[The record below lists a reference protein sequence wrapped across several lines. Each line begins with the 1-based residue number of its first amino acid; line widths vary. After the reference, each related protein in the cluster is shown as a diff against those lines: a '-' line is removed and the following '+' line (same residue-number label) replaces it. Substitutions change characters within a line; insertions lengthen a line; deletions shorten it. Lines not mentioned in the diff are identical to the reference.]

1 MKIEAG
7 NNVFVLDFNGK
18 ANEDEKV
25 FLEVAKY
32 MIDKKLGVQPTEE
45 CPTEIKPIIVHEVN
59 TPIVQVIQEEQ
70 EGCRTVS
77 PHEVKEKEVEAKVVK
92 TTVTNKQ
99 PRQKFSSVKEFLEAQ
114 ERRLVIG
121 ACECE
126 KDFHFWIDDPNQKE
140 LRFTCKRCEEDKVIH
155 LDDLVPATYKCNECG
170 KQASFWMEP
179 AQAVAIDCVS
189 CKAEV
194 DMYYHDKKKIMTN
207 KF

>member
-18 ANEDEKV
+18 ANEDDKV

-32 MIDKKLGVQPTEE
+32 MIEKRLGVQPTEE
-45 CPTEIKPIIVHEVN
+45 CVTEIKPIIAHEVN

-70 EGCRTVS
+70 EACRAVS
-77 PHEVKEKEVEAKVVK
+77 PHDVKHQEVETKAVK
-92 TTVTNKQ
+92 TTITNKQ
-99 PRQKFSSVKEFLEAQ
+99 PGQKFNSVKEFLEAQ

-121 ACECE
+121 VCECE

-155 LDDLVPATYKCNECG
+155 LDELVPATYKCNECG

>member
-32 MIDKKLGVQPTEE
+32 MIDKKLGGQPTEE

-70 EGCRTVS
+70 GGCRTVS

-189 CKAEV
+189 CKAEI

>member
-140 LRFTCKRCEEDKVIH
+140 LRFTCKRCEEDKVIN

-170 KQASFWMEP
+170 KQALFWMEP

-189 CKAEV
+189 CKAEI

>member
-1 MKIEAG
+1 
-7 NNVFVLDFNGK
+7 
-18 ANEDEKV
+18 
-25 FLEVAKY
+25 
-32 MIDKKLGVQPTEE
+32 MIDKKLGVPSVEE
-45 CPTEIKPIIVHEVN
+45 CVTEIKPIIVQEVK
-59 TPIVQVIQEEQ
+59 TPVVQAIQEDQ
-70 EGCRTVS
+70 VS
-77 PHEVKEKEVEAKVVK
+77 PHEVKNQEGEAKVVK

-99 PRQKFSSVKEFLEAQ
+99 PGQKFSSVKEFLEAQ

-121 ACECE
+121 VCECE

>member
-18 ANEDEKV
+18 ANEDDKV

-32 MIDKKLGVQPTEE
+32 MIEKRLGVQPTEE
-45 CPTEIKPIIVHEVN
+45 CATEIKPIIAHEVN

-70 EGCRTVS
+70 EACRNIN
-77 PHEVKEKEVEAKVVK
+77 PHEVEAKAVK

-99 PRQKFSSVKEFLEAQ
+99 PGQKFNSVKEFLEAQ

-140 LRFTCKRCEEDKVIH
+140 LRFTCKRCEETKVIN

-189 CKAEV
+189 CKAEI

>member
-32 MIDKKLGVQPTEE
+32 MVDKKLGVQPTEE
-45 CPTEIKPIIVHEVN
+45 RVTEIKPIIVHEVN
-59 TPIVQVIQEEQ
+59 TPIVQVIEEEQ

-77 PHEVKEKEVEAKVVK
+77 PHEMKNQEGEAKVVK

-99 PRQKFSSVKEFLEAQ
+99 TGQKFNSVKEFLEAQ

-121 ACECE
+121 VCECE

-140 LRFTCKRCEEDKVIH
+140 LRFTCKRCEEAKVIN
-155 LDDLVPATYKCNECG
+155 LDDLVPATYKCKDCG

>member
-32 MIDKKLGVQPTEE
+32 MIEKKLGVQPTEE
-45 CPTEIKPIIVHEVN
+45 CATEIKPIIAHEVN
-59 TPIVQVIQEEQ
+59 TPIVHAIREVQEA
-70 EGCRTVS
+70 CKTVD
-77 PHEVKEKEVEAKVVK
+77 PHEVKNQEVEAKAVK

-99 PRQKFSSVKEFLEAQ
+99 SGQKFNSVKEFLEAQ

-121 ACECE
+121 VCECE

-155 LDDLVPATYKCNECG
+155 LDDLVPATYKCKECG

>member
-18 ANEDEKV
+18 ENEDDKV
-25 FLEVAKY
+25 FLEVVKY
-32 MIDKKLGVQPTEE
+32 MIEKKLGVQPTEE
-45 CPTEIKPIIVHEVN
+45 CATEIKPIIAHEVN
-59 TPIVQVIQEEQ
+59 TPIVQAIQEEQ
-70 EGCRTVS
+70 GGCRTVS
-77 PHEVKEKEVEAKVVK
+77 PHEVKEKEVETKAVK
-92 TTVTNKQ
+92 ITVTNKQ
-99 PRQKFSSVKEFLEAQ
+99 PWQKFNSVKEFLEAQ

-121 ACECE
+121 VCECE

-155 LDDLVPATYKCNECG
+155 LDDLVPATYKCNDCG

>member
-32 MIDKKLGVQPTEE
+32 MIDKKLGGQPTEE

-70 EGCRTVS
+70 GGCRTVS

-121 ACECE
+121 VCECE

-179 AQAVAIDCVS
+179 AQVVAIDCVS

>member
-7 NNVFVLDFNGK
+7 NNVFVLDFNRK
-18 ANEDEKV
+18 ENEDEKV

-45 CPTEIKPIIVHEVN
+45 CATEIKPIIAHEVN
-59 TPIVQVIQEEQ
+59 TSIVHAIREVQEACKAV
-70 EGCRTVS
+70 G
-77 PHEVKEKEVEAKVVK
+77 PHEVKNQEGESKAVK

-99 PRQKFSSVKEFLEAQ
+99 PGQKFNSVKEFLEAQ

-121 ACECE
+121 VCECE

-179 AQAVAIDCVS
+179 AQAVAIDCVN

>member
-45 CPTEIKPIIVHEVN
+45 HVTEIKPIIVHEVN
-59 TPIVQVIQEEQ
+59 TPIVHAIQEEQ
-70 EGCRTVS
+70 ETCRTVS
-77 PHEVKEKEVEAKVVK
+77 PHEVKNQKGEAKVVK

-155 LDDLVPATYKCNECG
+155 LDDLVPATYKCNDCG

-194 DMYYHDKKKIMTN
+194 DMYYHDKKKMMTN

>member
-32 MIDKKLGVQPTEE
+32 MIDKKLGGQPTEE

-70 EGCRTVS
+70 GGCRTVS

-126 KDFHFWIDDPNQKE
+126 KDFHLWIDEPNQKE

>member
-45 CPTEIKPIIVHEVN
+45 HVTEIKPIIVHEVN
-59 TPIVQVIQEEQ
+59 TPIVHAIQEEQ
-70 EGCRTVS
+70 ETCRTVS
-77 PHEVKEKEVEAKVVK
+77 SHEVKNQEGEAKAVK
-92 TTVTNKQ
+92 TTVANKQ
-99 PRQKFSSVKEFLEAQ
+99 LGQKFNSVKEFLEAQ

-121 ACECE
+121 VCECE

-155 LDDLVPATYKCNECG
+155 LDDLVPATYKCNDCG

>member
-18 ANEDEKV
+18 ANEDDKV

-32 MIDKKLGVQPTEE
+32 MIEKKLGVQPTEE
-45 CPTEIKPIIVHEVN
+45 CATEIKPIIVHEAN
-59 TPIVQVIQEEQ
+59 IPIVQVIQEEQ
-70 EGCRTVS
+70 EACRNIN
-77 PHEVKEKEVEAKVVK
+77 PHEVEAKAVK

-99 PRQKFSSVKEFLEAQ
+99 PGQKFNSVKEFLEAQ

-140 LRFTCKRCEEDKVIH
+140 LRFTCKRCEETKVIN

-170 KQASFWMEP
+170 K
-179 AQAVAIDCVS
+179 
-189 CKAEV
+189 
-194 DMYYHDKKKIMTN
+194 
-207 KF
+207 

>member
-32 MIDKKLGVQPTEE
+32 MIDKKLGGQPTEE

-70 EGCRTVS
+70 GGCRTVS

-126 KDFHFWIDDPNQKE
+126 KDFHLWIDEPNQKE

-170 KQASFWMEP
+170 KQASFW
-179 AQAVAIDCVS
+179 
-189 CKAEV
+189 
-194 DMYYHDKKKIMTN
+194 
-207 KF
+207 

>member
-7 NNVFVLDFNGK
+7 NNVFVLDFNRK
-18 ANEDEKV
+18 ENEDEKV

-45 CPTEIKPIIVHEVN
+45 CATEIKPIIAHEVN
-59 TPIVQVIQEEQ
+59 TSIVHAIREVQEACKAV
-70 EGCRTVS
+70 G
-77 PHEVKEKEVEAKVVK
+77 PHEVKNQEGEAKAVK

-99 PRQKFSSVKEFLEAQ
+99 SGQKFNSVKEFLEAK

-121 ACECE
+121 VCECE

-179 AQAVAIDCVS
+179 AQAVAIDYVN

>member
-77 PHEVKEKEVEAKVVK
+77 PHEVKVVK

-140 LRFTCKRCEEDKVIH
+140 LRFTCKRCEEDKVIN

>member
-45 CPTEIKPIIVHEVN
+45 CATEIKPIIVPEVN
-59 TPIVQVIQEEQ
+59 TTIVHAIQEEQ
-70 EGCRTVS
+70 EACRIVS
-77 PHEVKEKEVEAKVVK
+77 PHEVKNQEGEAKAVK

-99 PRQKFSSVKEFLEAQ
+99 PGQKFNSVKEFLEAQ

-121 ACECE
+121 VCECE